1 MYQNIIKKITT
12 LIEMANSSNTYESLQ
27 SELKVIQKDL
37 LKCEREIEKYK
48 ITTNESKYIKASDK
62 LIDENM
68 QREGIGYQSDHKSF
82 EKLMNKNRSI
92 LHTPNV

>member
-1 MYQNIIKKITT
+1 MQNPARQYEKDIPAQEKIVYKSQSPTEKNKIKNAC
-12 LIEMANSSNTYESLQ
+12 MAY
-27 SELKVIQKDL
+27 
-37 LKCEREIEKYK
+37 
-48 ITTNESKYIKASDK
+48 K